1 MVGPGSIH
9 VSKIIWTQQV
19 MYIYTYIHTI
29 TISEKRGHEFMGE
42 FIGVYRFGGRERK
55 GNVIKLQSQEKILQ
69 ALTVRR

>member
-29 TISEKRGHEFMGE
+29 TISEKRETKFEGE
-42 FIGVYRFGGRERK
+42 WGRVYERK
-55 GNVIKLQSQEKILQ
+55 KRDKRKGRNIIIKLQSNFLKKMSQY
-69 ALTVRR
+69 